1 MKEYNRQMLV
11 FAITKKPPL
20 TNTKIPCAS
29 KLTKPFRIAL
39 ACLGFVLAPMLPAQ
53 TFTNLHSFLPVAGDD
68 TNADGYLLYSGLVLS
83 GDTLYGTASHGGTN
97 GNGTV
102 FSINTS
108 GSNFTVLHVFS
119 AGPGTF
125 YPITNNDGAN
135 PMAALLLSGN
145 ILYGTASAGGSNGQ
159 GAVFSLNTSG
169 SNFTTIYN
177 FSALSNSI
185 SNSDGAMPHC
195 TPALSGGTLYG
206 TTLSGGSAG
215 TGTIF
220 AVNTNGT
227 SFTNLHNFSKI
238 TNSTNNDGGLIS
250 AGLVV
255 SGNMLYGAANS
266 GAPGGRGSLFS
277 ITTNG
282 TNFIL
287 LHIFSDV
294 QGADRTNSDGA
305 DPAATLVLSG
315 NTLYGAADAG
325 GTNGNGVLFSINTNG
340 TAFTNFYTFSG
351 LGDFENGDGENPETA
366 LILSGSALYGTAI
379 YGGFYAYGTVFTVKT
394 NGMNFTNFHNFTTEQ
409 GSRYT
414 NLDGAIPYGRLVL
427 SGSTLYGTTEEGGT
441 GGSGTLFSITLPQPE
456 TPIINSISLS
466 GTNLVINAANGES
479 DVPYITL
486 MSASLALPFSQWTP
500 IATNTLTVS
509 GAFTI
514 TATNAVNPNA
524 PERFYILQMQ

>member
-1 MKEYNRQMLV
+1 MKRSDF
-11 FAITKKPPL
+11 FASI
-20 TNTKIPCAS
+20 
-29 KLTKPFRIAL
+29 LTKTSRIAL

-53 TFTNLHSFLPVAGDD
+53 TFTNLHSFLPTAGNE

-83 GDTLYGTASHGGTN
+83 GDTLYGTVAHGGTN
-97 GNGTV
+97 GNGTA

-119 AGPGTF
+119 AASGTLF
-125 YPITNNDGAN
+125 PLTNSDGAA
-135 PMAALLLSGN
+135 PRATLLLSGN
-145 ILYGTASAGGSNGQ
+145 VLYGTASGGGTNGE

-185 SNSDGAMPHC
+185 SNSDGAMPQS
-195 TPALSGGTLYG
+195 PLALSGGTLYG

-238 TNSTNNDGGLIS
+238 TSSTNNDGGLIA

-266 GAPGGRGSLFS
+266 GAPDGRGSLFS
-277 ITTNG
+277 LTTNG
-282 TNFIL
+282 TNFTL
-287 LHIFSDV
+287 LHIFSAV
-294 QGADRTNSDGA
+294 QGVDRTNSDGA

-315 NTLYGAADAG
+315 NTLYGAADSG

-340 TAFTNFYTFSG
+340 TAFTNFYTFSEG
-351 LGDFENGDGENPETA
+351 GDFENGDGENPETA
-366 LILSGSALYGTAI
+366 LILSDSALYGTTI
-379 YGGFYAYGTVFTVKT
+379 YGGAYSYGTIFTVKT
-394 NGMNFTNFHNFTTEQ
+394 NGMNFTNLHNFTTEQ
-409 GSRYT
+409 GSRDT
-414 NLDGAIPYGRLVL
+414 NLDGAHPYGSLVL
-427 SGSTLYGTTEEGGT
+427 SGGTLYGTTEEGGT

-456 TPIINSISLS
+456 LPIINSISLS
-466 GTNLVINAANGES
+466 GTNLIINAVNGKS
-479 DVPYITL
+479 GVPYITL
-486 MSASLALPFSQWTP
+486 MSASLALPLNQWTP
-500 IATNTLTVS
+500 IATNTLTAS

-514 TATNAVNPNA
+514 TATNAVNPIA
-524 PERFYILQMQ
+524 PERFYILQMR